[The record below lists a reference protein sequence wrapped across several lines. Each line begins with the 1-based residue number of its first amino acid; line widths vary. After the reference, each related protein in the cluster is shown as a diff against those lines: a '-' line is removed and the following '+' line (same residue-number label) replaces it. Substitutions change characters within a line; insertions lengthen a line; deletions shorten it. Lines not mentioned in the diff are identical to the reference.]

1 MAQSRL
7 QNTENPYEGSYP
19 TVFKKIDKTDVQINP
34 FQSYKSWTVYSGSL
48 TSSIL
53 PLTAIYSNTDM
64 LPALGTELSLN
75 NAQNLDGSLQLIT
88 YFSVNHL
95 FYKYKNQP
103 YNTFGPSDLNRTTKY
118 LYESAS
124 LFSVPLNKIGQGI
137 KPTSFTFTS
146 SVSGSYSSDRYGNI
160 INSAFNTF
168 NQFKSAF
175 DTDPKVEY
183 AAAKS
188 LMSDHIKNYGVYA
201 LGAWYQ
207 PTFAKRAMEGD
218 KSVFNIIPRKDYGNK
233 LKWGTDFKNKLN
245 SYNKLAGTDYEIM
258 KYGGQQ
264 QGGQVMDMEEDDI
277 KQFLAAGGQ
286 LEFLD

>member
-64 LPALGTELSLN
+64 LPALSTELSLN

-103 YNTFGPSDLNRTTKY
+103 YNTF
-118 LYESAS
+118 
-124 LFSVPLNKIGQGI
+124 
-137 KPTSFTFTS
+137 
-146 SVSGSYSSDRYGNI
+146 VSICFI
-160 INSAFNTF
+160 IFCS
-168 NQFKSAF
+168 
-175 DTDPKVEY
+175 
-183 AAAKS
+183 
-188 LMSDHIKNYGVYA
+188 I
-201 LGAWYQ
+201 
-207 PTFAKRAMEGD
+207 
-218 KSVFNIIPRKDYGNK
+218 
-233 LKWGTDFKNKLN
+233 
-245 SYNKLAGTDYEIM
+245 
-258 KYGGQQ
+258 
-264 QGGQVMDMEEDDI
+264 
-277 KQFLAAGGQ
+277 
-286 LEFLD
+286 